1 MIGTV
6 LAPLAYGGSLTLWAY
21 FSKAENIVLEKHDH
35 YHKQTQRNRQ
45 YIHGANGK
53 LLLSIPI
60 KHLGKEGRQHYKEVA
75 IDNSFPWQSQHW
87 KSLQTAYRSSPYFEF
102 YEDAIYPLYHKR
114 FASLYEFNTSLF
126 EVLKR
131 LIGIETSFSFSE
143 KYDLNSEHLD
153 VRSVLEVKK
162 QSEVVTAISY
172 TQVFE
177 DKNGFISNL
186 SVLDLL
192 FNMGPQSMTILKSC
206 MFSKKL

>member
-1 MIGTV
+1 MGTV

-21 FSKAENIVLEKHDH
+21 LAQAENVVLEKHDH
-35 YHKQTQRNRQ
+35 YQKQTQRNRQ

-60 KHLGKEGRQHYKEVA
+60 KHLGKEGHQHYKSVA

-102 YEDAIYPLYHKR
+102 YEDAIYLLYHKH
-114 FASLYEFNTSLF
+114 FACLYEFNTSLF

-131 LIGIETSFSFSE
+131 LIGVETPFLFSE
-143 KYDLNSEHLD
+143 KYDPNPQHLD

-162 QSEVVTAISY
+162 QSEVAAVTY

-177 DKNGFISNL
+177 EKNGFIPNL
-186 SVLDLL
+186 SIIDLL
-192 FNMGPQSMTILKSC
+192 FNVGPQSLGLLENCTLP
-206 MFSKKL
+206 KKV

>member
-1 MIGTV
+1 MGTV

-21 FSKAENIVLEKHDH
+21 LAQAENIVLEKHDH
-35 YHKQTQRNRQ
+35 YQKQTQRNRQ

-60 KHLGKEGRQHYKEVA
+60 KHLGKEGHQHYKSVA

-102 YEDAIYPLYHKR
+102 YEDAIYLLYHKH

-131 LIGIETSFSFSE
+131 LIGIDTPFLFSE
-143 KYDLNSEHLD
+143 KYDPNPQHPD

-162 QSEVVTAISY
+162 QSEVAAVTY

-177 DKNGFISNL
+177 EKNGFIPNL
-186 SVLDLL
+186 SIIDLL
-192 FNMGPQSMTILKSC
+192 FNVGPQSLGLLKNC
-206 MFSKKL
+206 TLPKKV

>member
-1 MIGTV
+1 MDTA

-21 FSKAENIVLEKHDH
+21 LAQAKNVVFEKHDH
-35 YHKQTQRNRQ
+35 YQKQTQRNRQ

-60 KHLGKEGRQHYKEVA
+60 KHLGKKGHQYYKDVA
-75 IDNSFPWQSQHW
+75 IDNSFPWQAQHW
-87 KSLQTAYRSSPYFEF
+87 KSLQTTYRSSPYFEF
-102 YEDAIYPLYHKR
+102 YEDAIYPLYQKK

-162 QSEVVTAISY
+162 QSEVAAVTY

-177 DKNGFISNL
+177 NKNGFIPNL
-186 SVLDLL
+186 SILDLL
-192 FNMGPQSMTILKSC
+192 FNVGPQSLGLLKNC
-206 MFSKKL
+206 TLPKKV

>member
-1 MIGTV
+1 MDTV

-21 FSKAENIVLEKHDH
+21 LAQAKNVVLEKHDH
-35 YHKQTQRNRQ
+35 YQKQTQRNRQ

-60 KHLGKEGRQHYKEVA
+60 KHLGKEGHQHYKSVA
-75 IDNSFPWQSQHW
+75 IDNSFPWQAQHW

-102 YEDAIYPLYHKR
+102 YEDAIYPLYQKN
-114 FASLYEFNTSLF
+114 FTSLYEFNISLF

-131 LIGIETSFSFSE
+131 LIGIETPFLFSE
-143 KYDLNSEHLD
+143 KYNPHSQHLD

-162 QSEVVTAISY
+162 QSEVAAVAY

-177 DKNGFISNL
+177 EKNGFISNL

-192 FNMGPQSMTILKSC
+192 FNVGPESLGLLKNC
-206 MFSKKL
+206 TLPKKV

>member
-1 MIGTV
+1 MDTV

-21 FSKAENIVLEKHDH
+21 LTQAENVVLEKHDH
-35 YHKQTQRNRQ
+35 YQKQTQRNRQ

-60 KHLGKEGRQHYKEVA
+60 KHLGKEGHQHYKSVA

-102 YEDAIYPLYHKR
+102 YEDAIYPLYHKN
-114 FASLYEFNTSLF
+114 FTCLYEFNTSLF

-131 LIGIETSFSFSE
+131 LIGVETPFLFSE
-143 KYDLNSEHLD
+143 KYNPNPQHLD

-162 QSEVVTAISY
+162 QSEVVAVAY

-177 DKNGFISNL
+177 EKNGFITNL
-186 SVLDLL
+186 SIIDLL
-192 FNMGPQSMTILKSC
+192 FNVGPQSLGLLKNC
-206 MFSKKL
+206 TLPKKV